1 MKRRS
6 FIAYSSLTA
15 IGVLV
20 CQSGILATAKPIAN
34 AVQLPEALSH
44 VRHGNY
50 GLKAIKNHFL
60 PKWIKVFEPHRFL
73 ENGFESTEN
82 DLQLFQ
88 FDLENQSLVLGYNN
102 ESISLI
108 SEGFQK
114 EISLHNSDQK
124 LRFETDTYQVS
135 VINKL
140 ESLAIETKQEHVLF
154 VLKGKVSVNNKRLVE
169 RDFVHFK
176 NENINVELSENTL
189 VILVSKTV

>member
-20 CQSGILATAKPIAN
+20 SQSGILASAKPIAN
-34 AVQLPEALSH
+34 AVQLPEASSH

-108 SEGFQK
+108 SKGFQK
-114 EISLHNSDQK
+114 EISLQDSNEK
-124 LRFETDTYQVS
+124 LSFETDIYQVS
-135 VINKL
+135 VINRL
-140 ESLAIETKQEHVLF
+140 ESLAVETKQEHVLF
-154 VLKGKVSVNNKRLVE
+154 VLKGKAKINDKCLID
-169 RDFVHFK
+169 RDFIHFR
-176 NENINVELSENTL
+176 NENIKLELSENSL
-189 VILVSKTV
+189 VVLVNKTI

>member
-15 IGVLV
+15 FGVV
-20 CQSGILATAKPIAN
+20 FSQSGVMAAVKPIAN
-34 AVQLPEALSH
+34 AVQLPEASSH

-108 SEGFQK
+108 SDGFQK
-114 EISLHNSDQK
+114 EISFQNSNEK
-124 LRFETDTYQVS
+124 LSFETNTYQVS

-140 ESLAIETKQEHVLF
+140 ESLAVETKQEHVLF
-154 VLKGKVSVNNKRLVE
+154 VLKGKAKVNVKRLIE

-176 NENINVELSENTL
+176 NENINLELSENSIL
-189 VILVSKTV
+189 VLVSKTT

>member
-1 MKRRS
+1 MERRS

-20 CQSGILATAKPIAN
+20 SQSGILATAKPIAN
-34 AVQLPEALSH
+34 AVQLPETLSH

-102 ESISLI
+102 ETVSLV

-114 EISLHNSDQK
+114 EISLDNSNEK
-124 LRFETDTYQVS
+124 LSFETNIYKVS
-135 VINKL
+135 VINRL

-154 VLKGKVSVNNKRLVE
+154 VLKGKVKVNDKRLIE

-176 NENINVELSENTL
+176 NENINLELLENSL
-189 VILVSKTV
+189 VVLVSKTI

>member
-1 MKRRS
+1 MKRRA
-6 FIAYSSLTA
+6 FRAYTSLTA
-15 IGVLV
+15 FGVV
-20 CQSGILATAKPIAN
+20 FSQSGVMAAVKPIAN
-34 AVQLPEALSH
+34 AVQLPEASSH

-108 SEGFQK
+108 SDGFQK
-114 EISLHNSDQK
+114 EISFQNSNEK
-124 LRFETDTYQVS
+124 LSFETNTYQVS

-140 ESLAIETKQEHVLF
+140 ESLAVETKQEHVLF
-154 VLKGKVSVNNKRLVE
+154 VLK
-169 RDFVHFK
+169 
-176 NENINVELSENTL
+176 
-189 VILVSKTV
+189 